1 MVSTSTTMALKVAYR
16 KNTYRILKKRY
27 RNAHC
32 ERSNEETGPF
42 SGAAFWQWKS
52 CHWACAVRALVWS
65 ARFLHDHISGTCPQ
79 PPNKM
84 KELRSCQWA
93 GQNTTN
99 ILFHPGGDYICA
111 SFARMLFPSKTMND
125 EFVSVIVNPVA
136 GLDEWSRMESW
147 FSYCKCLKQRWP
159 VTALSWKQK
168 DIQRL
173 QTSNRYTITKQGVY
187 QTSSRYHNIRYH
199 FSDKGTYISVHEAI
213 FWNDQG

>member
-1 MVSTSTTMALKVAYR
+1 M
-16 KNTYRILKKRY
+16 
-27 RNAHC
+27 
-32 ERSNEETGPF
+32 
-42 SGAAFWQWKS
+42 
-52 CHWACAVRALVWS
+52 
-65 ARFLHDHISGTCPQ
+65 
-79 PPNKM
+79 
-84 KELRSCQWA
+84 
-93 GQNTTN
+93 
-99 ILFHPGGDYICA
+99 LFHPGGDYICA

-147 FSYCKCLKQRWP
+147 FSYRKCLKQRWP

-199 FSDKGTYISVHEAI
+199 FSDKGNIHICTWSNFLKWPRLETCRKIFHISNVATLSKDQQKISWSLCSSLETRMFAQSGCPRAMQAGTFGWGGVVMVECFWTYF
-213 FWNDQG
+213 FWKM